1 MTEAARSQDD
11 QISLERYRAL
21 AREVTDPLAAGLL
34 HEIVR
39 ELEAR
44 SSEVRRRAGRPIS
57 GHSSG

>member
-11 QISLERYRAL
+11 KISLERYRAL

-44 SSEVRRRAGRPIS
+44 SAEVRGSAHLRS
-57 GHSSG
+57 L